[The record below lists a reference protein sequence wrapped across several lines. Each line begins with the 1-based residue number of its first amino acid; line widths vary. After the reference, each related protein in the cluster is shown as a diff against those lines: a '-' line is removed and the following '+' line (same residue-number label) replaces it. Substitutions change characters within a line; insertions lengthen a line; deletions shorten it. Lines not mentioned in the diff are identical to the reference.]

1 MSTVLSQILGV
12 SSGESNISQI
22 LEPLGFQLVNEN
34 EYAKR
39 EGGFLYVVSKD
50 LDRSG
55 KWFVFRLRGQELV
68 SPDERVKELVR
79 LLRSKGVKAE
89 VLTYGTK

>member
-1 MSTVLSQILGV
+1 
-12 SSGESNISQI
+12 
-22 LEPLGFQLVNEN
+22 
-34 EYAKR
+34 
-39 EGGFLYVVSKD
+39 VSKD